1 MESGTTVDDTSL
13 LMQMIDDW
21 VDQDEDR
28 NARVTPVLSGEWN
41 MNSLDE
47 LYRKTTRDLTAMLR
61 ENRIKNHALQQ
72 LFLDLYNDYLHVAL
86 TAMRSGVAA

>member
-1 MESGTTVDDTSL
+1 MADTSL

-28 NARVTPVLSGEWN
+28 GTRVTPVVSGDWN
-41 MNSLDE
+41 TESVRQ
-47 LYRKTTRDLTAMLR
+47 LYRKTAGDLATMLT
-61 ENRIKNHALQQ
+61 ENQIRNPVLQK

-86 TAMRSGVAA
+86 DAMRRGVAA